1 MKTMKENF
9 YPRISKFA
17 VISSVLLIFWYARN
31 VWTHAMM
38 KHRKPAE
45 IAGDVGTK
53 PDVISDSTR
62 SSIYQTIA
70 NREYNITEDKKQG
83 VLQSPNRKQNLRAYY
98 EPGKL
103 TVRNRVDSAGHNFR
117 LTLNNAGVFADGKKL
132 FAPQP
137 TAAKE
142 TSDSKLL
149 LRHKG
154 FTEEFINTEAGIRQ
168 NFIVHQ
174 ALANTKSIQ
183 VRLEAEGLKVKD
195 QGKNRLA
202 FYDKDDQGLSGNLL
216 TYDGLKCWDAKG
228 KHLDATL
235 AYQNG
240 QIVIDVNTSN
250 ATYPVTIDPIIANG
264 MVNDANT
271 LLQGFQ
277 AQARLGFSVAS
288 AGDVNG
294 DGYSDVIVGAP
305 GYDDNQPDQ
314 GAAFLFTGSS
324 TGLSPLGFPYFGDA
338 IQGAEFGW
346 SVSSAGDVNGDG
358 YSDVVVGSSRYSNGE
373 TNEGAIYIFYGS
385 AGGLSNSSTKIESNQ
400 SAASFGGTVASA
412 GDINGDGY
420 SDVIVGAFNYKL
432 PPNPD
437 TDGAAF
443 VFTGSANGIIIVAS
457 DTLAVASP
465 NTSAGQFGLSVSSAG
480 DVNGDGF
487 SDVIVGSKYYF
498 EQGSNFLGAA
508 FVYHGSQ
515 TGLPKSPSL
524 MLPGKTI
531 ENPFAEYVSSA
542 GDLNGDGF
550 SDVLVSDNASVY
562 VYYGAPDGSG
572 ISLQSEKALN
582 YINTS
587 MTCAGDVNA
596 DGYSDII
603 IGNHYFDNNSGR
615 TLVFHGSKTGVVTTA
630 KSVINGDQAVG
641 RLGMSVASAGDVNGD
656 GFSDIIIGASEYDKM
671 AANANDGIAVVYHGS
686 AGSVSAFPAAQ
697 IQAGQLDADFGY
709 SVSDAGDV
717 NGDGYADVIIGAPF
731 YDNGQVNEGV
741 AYVGYGGAN
750 GTINNLTL
758 IQLDQANA
766 HFGYSVSGAGDTN
779 GDGYDDVIIGANLY
793 DMGGNL
799 DAGAGFVFYGS
810 SSGIQLGL
818 TNAVYLPQANAR
830 AGSSVS
836 SAGDI
841 NADGFDDVV
850 VGAPFYDNA
859 ENNAGAA
866 IVSLGSANGIQT
878 GGGIAT
884 LTILQA
890 TAELGNAVSGAGD
903 VNGDGFAD
911 IVVGAY
917 HFENNPNTINEGAA
931 FVYHGSKTGIN
942 TVPNAL
948 LELQKAGAWL
958 GYSVSDAGDVN
969 GDGFDD
975 VVAGAIYYANGQA
988 NEGATAIF
996 LGSASGVDHDPAS
1009 VIEFNQANALLG
1021 SSVSSADLNGD
1032 GYSDIIAGAP
1042 FYSGNQVSEGAVL
1055 VYSGSETGI
1064 NTAAPTVT
1072 MEGNQANCQMGYAAS
1087 LAGDI
1092 NGDGYDDLIAGAIK
1106 YTTGGRVLV
1115 YHGNGDNAAPNYER
1129 LKGNIRLYEND
1140 LTTLIKQTNVDQAT
1154 VGVGLHTKS
1163 FLGRN
1168 RAKLVWET
1176 RTQGQQFSHASPIT
1190 NSTQFTGEGSFVN
1203 IQSGNTELKNAVV
1216 KPGIATRIRVRV
1228 KYDPVLAITG
1238 QVYGPWRY
1246 VTDPLIT
1253 DPDALPVELISFKAT
1268 AVENQVQLS
1277 WATATEV
1284 NSSYF
1289 EIQRSNNGKA
1299 WEKIGEIPALQNS
1312 SSNHQYTFS
1321 DSAPLKGTSYYRLKM
1336 VDLDGTFAYS
1346 KLQSVKIKSL
1356 TTVYPNPV
1364 VGQLKIDSKE
1374 VIRKIDVLNSS
1385 GVKVMSVENSEGIRN
1400 IDLGGLPQGLYL
1412 IQTREETFKVMKK

>member
-1 MKTMKENF
+1 MKENF
-9 YPRISKFA
+9 YPRISKSA
-17 VISSVLLIFWYARN
+17 VLISSVLLIFWYARN

-117 LTLNNAGVFADGKKL
+117 LTLKNAGVFADGKKL

-149 LRHKG
+149 LRHEG

-168 NFIVHQ
+168 NFIIQQ
-174 ALANTKSIQ
+174 APKNTKSLQ
-183 VRLEAEGLKVKD
+183 VRLEAKGLKVKD

-202 FYDKDDQGLSGNLL
+202 FYDKDDRGLSGNWL
-216 TYDGLKCWDAKG
+216 TYDGLKCWDANG

-235 AYQNG
+235 AYQHG
-240 QIVIDVNTSN
+240 QIIIDVNTAN

-264 MVNDANT
+264 SVNDANA

-277 AQARLGFSVAS
+277 AEARFGFSVAS

-338 IQGAEFGW
+338 IEGAEFGW

-358 YSDVVVGSSRYSNGE
+358 YSDVVVGSRLYTNGE
-373 TNEGAIYIFYGS
+373 VNEGAVYIFYGS
-385 AGGLSNSSTKIESNQ
+385 AVGLSNVSTKIESNQ
-400 SAASFGGTVASA
+400 AGALFGGSAASA

-420 SDVIVGAFNYKL
+420 SDVIVGSPYYNL
-432 PPNPD
+432 PPNTD
-437 TDGAAF
+437 SDGAAF
-443 VFTGSANGIIIVAS
+443 ILFGSANGIGPVAS
-457 DTLAVASP
+457 DTIAVASP
-465 NTSAGQFGLSVSSAG
+465 NIGGGEFGSSASSAG

-487 SDVIVGSKYYF
+487 SDVIVSSEYYYVN
-498 EQGSNFLGAA
+498 GSNFAGAA
-508 FVYHGSQ
+508 FIYHGSQ
-515 TGLPKSPSL
+515 IGLPASPTL
-524 MLPGKTI
+524 MLPGKTLD
-531 ENPFAEYVSSA
+531 NPFADYVSSA
-542 GDLNGDGF
+542 GDLNADGY
-550 SDVLVSDNASVY
+550 SDVLVGDGTSVY
-562 VYYGAPDGSG
+562 VYYGATDGSG
-572 ISLQSEKALN
+572 ISLQSEKILG
-582 YINTS
+582 YTNTS
-587 MTCAGDVNA
+587 IACAGDVNA
-596 DGYSDII
+596 DGYSDLVIAD
-603 IGNHYFDNNSGR
+603 HYFDNNSGR
-615 TLVFHGSKTGVVTTA
+615 ALVFHGSKTGVVTTP
-630 KSVINGDQAVG
+630 KSTINGDQAIG

-656 GFSDIIIGASEYDKM
+656 GASDIIIGASEYDKM
-671 AANANDGIAVVYHGS
+671 AADANDGIAVIYHGS
-686 AGSVSAFPAAQ
+686 AASVSAFPAAQ
-697 IQAGQLDADFGY
+697 VQAGQLDADVGY

-741 AYVGYGGAN
+741 AYLGYGASN

-758 IQLDQANA
+758 IEMNQANA

-818 TNAVYLPQANAR
+818 TNAVSLPQANAH
-830 AGSSVS
+830 AGNSVS

-841 NADGFDDVV
+841 NADGFDDIV
-850 VGAPFYDNA
+850 VGAPLYDNA
-859 ENNAGAA
+859 QNNAGAA
-866 IVSLGSANGIQT
+866 IVSLGSAAGIATGGGTVIQGIQT
-878 GGGIAT
+878 A
-884 LTILQA
+884 
-890 TAELGNAVSGAGD
+890 AEFGNAVSKAGD
-903 VNGDGFAD
+903 VNGDGYGD
-911 IVVGAY
+911 IIVGAF
-917 HFENNPNTINEGAA
+917 HSENNSNTLDEGGV
-931 FVYHGSKTGIN
+931 FVYHGSKTGIE
-942 TVPNAL
+942 TVSKAL
-948 LELQKAGAWL
+948 LELNITGAWL

-988 NEGATAIF
+988 NEGAVAVYH
-996 LGSASGVDHDPAS
+996 GSASGVVQNAAA
-1009 VIEFNQANALLG
+1009 VIEYNQANALLG

-1042 FYSGNQVSEGAVL
+1042 FYSGNQASEGAVL

-1064 NTAAPTVT
+1064 ITSAPTVT
-1072 MEGNQANCQMGYAAS
+1072 MEGNQANCQMGYSAS

-1106 YTTGGRVLV
+1106 YTTGGRALI
-1115 YHGNGDNAAPNYER
+1115 YHGNGDNGAPNYER
-1129 LKGNIRLYEND
+1129 IKGNIRLYQDD
-1140 LTTLIKQTNVDQAT
+1140 LTTLINQTNVDQAT

-1176 RTQGQQFSHASPIT
+1176 RSQGQQFSHASPIT

-1246 VTDPLIT
+1246 VNDPVIT
-1253 DPDALPVELISFKAT
+1253 DPDALPVELISFKAS
-1268 AVENQVQLS
+1268 VIENQVQLS

-1284 NSSYF
+1284 NSNYF

-1299 WEKIGEIPALQNS
+1299 WEKIGEVPALQNS
-1312 SSNHQYTFS
+1312 SSNHHYTFS
-1321 DSAPLKGTSYYRLKM
+1321 DANPLKGTSYYRLKM
-1336 VDLDGTFAYS
+1336 VDLDQTFAYS

-1364 VGQLKIDSKE
+1364 VNQLKIDSKE
-1374 VIRKIDVLNSS
+1374 IIRKVNVFNSS
-1385 GVKVMSVENSEGIRN
+1385 GIKVMSVENSQGIGS

-1412 IQTREETFKVMKK
+1412 IQSQDETFKVMKK